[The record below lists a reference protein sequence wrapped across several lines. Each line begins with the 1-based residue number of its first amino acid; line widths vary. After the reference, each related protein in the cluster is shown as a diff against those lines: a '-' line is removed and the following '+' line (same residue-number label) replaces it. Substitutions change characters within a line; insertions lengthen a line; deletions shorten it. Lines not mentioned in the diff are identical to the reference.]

1 MPFGLSV
8 LEDVWADGFDVSH
21 KSLGFSLAAED
32 EVEVVA
38 ADVEC
43 LGALRHRGI
52 GRELL
57 DLLLS
62 LHFCVTFFG
71 GFR

>member
-21 KSLGFSLAAED
+21 KSLRFSLAAED

-38 ADVEC
+38 TDVEC

-62 LHFCVTFFG
+62 LHFFV
-71 GFR
+71 